1 MPGQGNPSLCTGR
14 SPAVIEGNVRR
25 AQFVTPF
32 GPGAMQVLSDGT
44 SVITAGLDHW
54 FSPVSDSALDIEA
67 FRVNEWRLERD
78 LGVNALYTPPDY
90 RRRSQYARDQTNTG
104 LSVPVLRFP
113 AWSFC
118 PKCRELTRQPL
129 HTIERPRCASC
140 KTEIRPRGPFLAQV
154 PFVSLCE
161 RGHMQDFPWSEW
173 VHHSASPRCPRS
185 RLELRTSGGGTL
197 GSQRVVCKGCG
208 KNRSLE
214 GITSTARGNDG
225 EESTRLTM
233 SLEHGR
239 EYSCRGGAPWLG
251 IEEVSTPCG
260 APLRATLRGA
270 SNVYYALVK
279 SSIFIPETE
288 CGSADREVLAA
299 LEEDTI
305 SRAIHTVQTI
315 MGADTPI
322 PAGTLRNAAKG
333 NAWRLSEFD
342 DNQIEAALTV
352 FMGRS
357 ETKGSISSS
366 GGENQAPFREQEHF
380 RIRET
385 LESTDLV
392 VRQSA
397 GRYDDTLNSVI
408 SRIRLVEKLRETRV
422 LWGFN
427 RIFAESDIDKS
438 SRSALLRHT
447 EASQEN
453 SWLPAYAVMGEGI
466 YLELD
471 TARLAQWE
479 NEGRVSYRLSPL
491 IEKFNRVAEE
501 RHLQKRIVS
510 PRLVLIHTLAHL
522 LINQLTYE
530 CGYSSAS
537 LRERLYVS
545 PGDTGM
551 AGLLIYTAAGDSEG
565 TLGGLVRMGQPG
577 RLEGVLKN
585 AIAAARWCS
594 SDPVCIDSKGQGP
607 DSCNLAACHGCGL
620 LPETACEEFNRFL
633 DRGLVVGT
641 LDEPDLGF
649 FSA

>member
-1 MPGQGNPSLCTGR
+1 M
-14 SPAVIEGNVRR
+14 IEGKVRR
-25 AQFVTPF
+25 AHLVTPF

-44 SVITAGLDHW
+44 SVITAGLDYW
-54 FSPVSDSALDIEA
+54 FTPVADTPLDVEA
-67 FRVNEWRLERD
+67 FRVNEWRLEKD

-90 RRRSQYARDQTNTG
+90 RRRSQYAGDQTNTS
-104 LSVPVLRFP
+104 LPVPVLRFP

-129 HTIERPRCASC
+129 HTIDKPRCKSC
-140 KTEIRPRGPFLAQV
+140 KSGTRPKGPFLAQV
-154 PFVSLCE
+154 PFVALCE
-161 RGHMQDFPWSEW
+161 HGHMQDFPWSEW
-173 VHHSASPRCPRS
+173 VHYSESPKCQRIK
-185 RLELRTSGGGTL
+185 LELRTSGGGTL
-197 GSQRVVCKGCG
+197 GSQRVTCKGCN
-208 KNRSLE
+208 KSRSLR
-214 GITSTARGNDG
+214 GITSTARSSDG
-225 EESTRLTM
+225 ESESTRLTTA
-233 SLEHGR
+233 LEHGR

-251 IEEVSTPCG
+251 IEEVGKSCG

-279 SSIFIPETE
+279 SSIFIPETVS
-288 CGSADREVLAA
+288 GSADREVIAT

-305 SRAIHTVQTI
+305 SGAIRTVQTI
-315 MGADTPI
+315 MGPDVPI
-322 PAGTLRNAAKG
+322 PARTLRNAAKG

-342 DNQIEAALTV
+342 DKQIEEALSVLTRR
-352 FMGRS
+352 GES
-357 ETKGSISSS
+357 DNPSISE
-366 GGENQAPFREQEHF
+366 GGNQAPFREQEHA

-392 VRQSA
+392 VRQSTET
-397 GRYDDTLNSVI
+397 YDKTLSSVV
-408 SRIRLVEKLRETRV
+408 SRVRLVEKLRETRV

-427 RIFAESDIDKS
+427 RIFAESDMEKA
-438 SRSALLRHT
+438 SRSALLRKT
-447 EASQEN
+447 DVPQQN
-453 SWLPAYAVMGEGI
+453 SWLPAYTVMGEGI
-466 YLELD
+466 YIELD
-471 TARLAQWE
+471 SAKLSHWENDDRVGRRLA
-479 NEGRVSYRLSPL
+479 PL
-491 IEKFNRVAEE
+491 IAKFNHVTEE
-501 RHLQKRIVS
+501 RRLQKRNVS

-545 PGDTGM
+545 PGATGM

-577 RLEGVLKN
+577 RLEGVLN
-585 AIAAARWCS
+585 SAIAAARWCS

-633 DRGLVVGT
+633 DRALVVGT
-641 LDEPDLGF
+641 LSEPDLGF
-649 FSA
+649 FSQLG